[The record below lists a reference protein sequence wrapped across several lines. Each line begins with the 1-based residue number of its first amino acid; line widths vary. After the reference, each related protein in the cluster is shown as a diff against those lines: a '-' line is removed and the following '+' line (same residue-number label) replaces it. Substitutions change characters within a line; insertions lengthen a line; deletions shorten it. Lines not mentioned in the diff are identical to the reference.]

1 MIRYTYL
8 TKTLKNC
15 LVCGLSP
22 ENELHSYDLVMF
34 FCFFF
39 RFLPVKAQLASHRA
53 LGLGEMMNTF
63 EVIKPKYNWQSKTL
77 IAFN

>member
-8 TKTLKNC
+8 TTNLKNC

-22 ENELHSYDLVMF
+22 ENELHSYDLVM
-34 FCFFF
+34 FFF

-63 EVIKPKYNWQSKTL
+63 EVTKPKYNWQSKTL